1 MPASAHTLAEV
12 TLCVYTCSRACATW
26 EVEGGE
32 GEGMLS
38 LLCCCHVIAGQ
49 EGEGMSGEGKGDGE
63 GEDEDEGASSSSSSS
78 SFGVIC
84 RERAGARVM
93 VRASCRR
100 REGEGAVEGAL
111 SSGRG

>member
-1 MPASAHTLAEV
+1 MPASVHTLAEV

-32 GEGMLS
+32 GEGELS
-38 LLCCCHVIAGQ
+38 LLCRRCVIAGW

-63 GEDEDEGASSSSSSS
+63 GEDKDKGVSLSLS
-78 SFGVIC
+78 SFGIIC
-84 RERAGARVM
+84 RERAGVRVM
-93 VRASCRR
+93 VRTSHRR

-111 SSGRG
+111 LSGRG

>member
-1 MPASAHTLAEV
+1 MPVSTHTLAEV
-12 TLCVYTCSRACATW
+12 SLCVYTCSHACATW

-32 GEGMLS
+32 GEGTLS
-38 LLCCCHVIAGQ
+38 SLCHHHVIAGW

-63 GEDEDEGASSSSSSS
+63 GEDNDKGASLSLSL

-93 VRASCRR
+93 ARASRHCQ
-100 REGEGAVEGAL
+100 EGEGAVEGAL
-111 SSGRG
+111 LSGRG

>member
-1 MPASAHTLAEV
+1 MSAHTLAEV

-32 GEGMLS
+32 GEGALS
-38 LLCCCHVIAGQ
+38 SLCRHRVIAGW

-63 GEDEDEGASSSSSSS
+63 GKDEDEGALSLLLS
-78 SFGVIC
+78 SFGIIC

-93 VRASCRR
+93 ARASRR
-100 REGEGAVEGAL
+100 HQEGEGAVEGAL

>member
-12 TLCVYTCSRACATW
+12 TLCVYTCLCACATW

-32 GEGMLS
+32 GEGALS
-38 LLCCCHVIAGQ
+38 SLCHHRIIAGQ

-63 GEDEDEGASSSSSSS
+63 GEDKDKGVSSSS
-78 SFGVIC
+78 SFSVIC

-93 VRASCRR
+93 ARASHHR
-100 REGEGAVEGAL
+100 REGEGVVEGAL
-111 SSGRG
+111 LSGRG